1 MTDPVEC
8 IVVGSGCSGAIAAGT
23 LVDAGV
29 RVTMLDVGHRD
40 ERYARA
46 IPARDF
52 VSIRREES
60 GQHRYLIGDE
70 AEGVVFGEVAEGEHI
85 TPPRRHIMRDVD
97 RLIPLA
103 SETFRP
109 FESLGYGGLGIGW
122 GLGCCEYSH
131 AELRAA
137 GLDPGA
143 MRDAYRHVGDRI
155 GISGVR
161 DDAAAYTVG
170 DLRNLDPPTQ
180 MDRNHRLL
188 LRGYERRRATL
199 RRRGFVLGRPPL
211 ALLTEDRPGRG
222 RYAYRDMD
230 FYSDADRSAWRP
242 WIAVDELRERDALRY
257 VGGQLVRRFSERDGY
272 VEVEAL
278 DVETGAARTY
288 RARRLV
294 LASSALGTARIV
306 LRSLGDRAGQ
316 VPLLCN
322 AYAYIPCLQPG
333 LVGHEVEAPKLG
345 FSQLLL
351 FHDADGAHRDVAMA
365 SLYSY
370 QSLMLFRIVKQAP
383 IDLADARVLMR
394 WLMSGFLLMGL
405 HQPDPGSAARRLWL
419 GPDRA
424 SPTGDRLEARFA
436 FSADERRAHQ
446 RRRRRFIAAM
456 RSMGAY
462 ALRTVDPGPGGS
474 IHYAGTLPFADREQ
488 PLALDRTGRLH
499 GTERVY
505 VADGSGFRYL
515 PAKGL
520 TFSVMANAH
529 LVARHAAGRS

>member
-1 MTDPVEC
+1 VTDPVEC

-122 GLGCCEYSH
+122 GLGCWEYSH

-137 GLDPGA
+137 GLDPA
-143 MRDAYRHVGDRI
+143 VMRDAYRHVGDRI

-170 DLRNLDPPTQ
+170 DLRNLEPPTQ

-199 RRRGFVLGRPPL
+199 RRRGFVLGRAPL

-242 WIAVDELRERDALRY
+242 WIAVDELREGNALRY

-278 DVETGAARTY
+278 DVETGATRTY

-306 LRSLGDRAGQ
+306 LRSLGDRAAQ

-322 AYAYIPCLQPG
+322 AYAYIPCVQPG

-345 FSQLLL
+345 FSQLSL

-405 HQPDPGSAARRLWL
+405 HQPDPGSTARRLWL

-488 PLALDRTGRLH
+488 PLALDRTGRVH

-529 LVARHAAGRS
+529 LVARHAAGRP

>member
-29 RVTMLDVGHRD
+29 RVTMLDVGHQD

-122 GLGCCEYSH
+122 GLGCWEYSH
-131 AELRAA
+131 AELRAV
-137 GLDPGA
+137 GLDPAA
-143 MRDAYRHVGDRI
+143 MRDAYQHVGDRI

-170 DLRNLDPPTQ
+170 DLRNLEPPTQ

-199 RRRGFVLGRPPL
+199 RRRGFVLGRAPL

-345 FSQLLL
+345 FSQLSL

-488 PLALDRTGRLH
+488 PLALDRTGRVH

>member
-52 VSIRREES
+52 VSIRREET

-97 RLIPLA
+97 RLIPIA
-103 SETFRP
+103 SDTFRP

-155 GISGVR
+155 GISGAR

-199 RRRGFVLGRPPL
+199 RRRGFVLGRAPL

-242 WIAVDELRERDALRY
+242 WIAVDELRERDALHY

-462 ALRTVDPGPGGS
+462 ALRTVDPGPGGAS
-474 IHYAGTLPFADREQ
+474 TTPGRCPSPTASSRS
-488 PLALDRTGRLH
+488 RWTG
-499 GTERVY
+499 
-505 VADGSGFRYL
+505 
-515 PAKGL
+515 PAAC
-520 TFSVMANAH
+520 TAPSASTSPTAP
-529 LVARHAAGRS
+529 ASATSRPRA